1 MAQITAALVKQL
13 REKTG
18 AGMMDC
24 KKALTETDGE
34 LEAAVDWLRKSGLA
48 QAQRKAGRTAA
59 EGLIGLATAPGK
71 AAMVEINAET
81 DFVARN
87 GDFQAV
93 VREVATL
100 ALDCDGDVERLSAAS
115 YPGTGRTVSEE
126 ITNLVATIGE
136 NIQLRRT
143 AVLSAPAGAVG
154 DYIHMPATPGLGRLG
169 VIVAVESDAPAES
182 LARPAHQFAM
192 HIAAA
197 SPHAV
202 SRDSLDQAMVER
214 ERAVLAEQARAEG
227 KPEKIIEKMIEG
239 RLRKFFEEVVLLEQT
254 WILDGETRVKAVLES
269 AYRRARH
276 PGRRERLRP
285 LPAGRGDRAG
295 EQGLR
300 RRSRRAA
307 RFLIISLLP
316 RSRR

>member
-87 GDFQAV
+87 NDFQAV

-100 ALDCDGDVERLSAAS
+100 ALDCDGDIERLSAAS
-115 YPGTGRTVSEE
+115 YPGTGRTVAEE
-126 ITNLVATIGE
+126 ITNLVSTIGE

-143 AVLSAPAGAVG
+143 AVFSMPAGAVG
-154 DYIHMPATPGLGRLG
+154 DYLHMPATPGLGRLG
-169 VIVAVESDAPAES
+169 VIVAVESDAPADS
-182 LARPAHQFAM
+182 LARPAHEFAM

-197 SPHAV
+197 SPHSV

-254 WILDGETRVKAVLES
+254 WILDGESRVKAVLETLAAELGTS
-269 AYRRARH
+269 VSVTDFVRYQL
-276 PGRRERLRP
+276 GEGIERESKDF
-285 LPAGRGDRAG
+285 AAEVA
-295 EQGLR
+295 EQLG
-300 RRSRRAA
+300 S
-307 RFLIISLLP
+307 
-316 RSRR
+316 

>member
-13 REKTG
+13 RDKTG

-100 ALDCDGDVERLSAAS
+100 ALDCEGDIERLSAAS
-115 YPGTGRTVSEE
+115 YPGTGRTVAEE

-143 AVLSAPAGAVG
+143 AVLSTPSGAVG

-169 VIVAVESDAPAES
+169 VIVAVQSDASAES
-182 LARPAHQFAM
+182 LARPAHEFAM

-254 WILDGETRVKAVLES
+254 WILDGESRVKAVLERLTAELGTS
-269 AYRRARH
+269 ISVSGFVRYQL
-276 PGRRERLRP
+276 GEGIERESKDF
-285 LPAGRGDRAG
+285 AAEVA
-295 EQGLR
+295 EQLG
-300 RRSRRAA
+300 S
-307 RFLIISLLP
+307 
-316 RSRR
+316 

>member
-13 REKTG
+13 RDKTG

-48 QAQRKAGRTAA
+48 QAARKAGRTAA
-59 EGLIGLATAPGK
+59 EGLIGMATAPGK

-87 GDFQAV
+87 ADFQAV
-93 VREVATL
+93 VREVARI
-100 ALDCDGDVERLSAAS
+100 ALDCEGDLERLSAAS
-115 YPGTGRTVSEE
+115 YPGAGRTVAEE

-143 AVLSAPAGAVG
+143 VVLSTPAGVVG
-154 DYIHMPATPGLGRLG
+154 DYIHMPTAEGLGRLG
-169 VIVAVESDAPAES
+169 VLVAVESQAPTES
-182 LARPAHQFAM
+182 LERPAHELAM

-197 SPHAV
+197 SPQAV
-202 SRDSLDQAMVER
+202 SRDSLDQTMVER

-227 KPEKIIEKMIEG
+227 KPENIIEKMIEG

-254 WILDGETRVKAVLES
+254 WVIDGETRVKSVLES
-269 AYRRARH
+269 HAGTLDTSVAVSGFVRYQL
-276 PGRRERLRP
+276 GEGIERESK
-285 LPAGRGDRAG
+285 DF
-295 EQGLR
+295 
-300 RRSRRAA
+300 AA
-307 RFLIISLLP
+307 EVAAQLES
-316 RSRR
+316 

>member
-13 REKTG
+13 RDKTG

-100 ALDCDGDVERLSAAS
+100 ALDCEGDVERLSAAS
-115 YPGTGRTVSEE
+115 YPGTGRTVAEE

-143 AVLSAPAGAVG
+143 AVLSAPVGAVG

-182 LARPAHQFAM
+182 LARPAHEFAM

-254 WILDGETRVKAVLES
+254 WILDGESRVKAVV
-269 AYRRARH
+269 
-276 PGRRERLRP
+276 ERLAAELGTPVSVSGFVRYQ
-285 LPAGRGDRAG
+285 LG
-295 EQGLR
+295 EGIER
-300 RRSRRAA
+300 ESKDFAA
-307 RFLIISLLP
+307 EVAEQLGS
-316 RSRR
+316 

>member
-13 REKTG
+13 RDKTG

-71 AAMVEINAET
+71 AALVEINAET

-87 GDFQAV
+87 SDFQTV
-93 VREVATL
+93 VRGVAAL
-100 ALDCDGDVERLSAAS
+100 ALDCEGDLERLSAAS
-115 YPGTGRTVSEE
+115 YPGTGRTVAEE
-126 ITNLVATIGE
+126 ITNLIATIGE

-143 AVLSAPAGAVG
+143 AVLSMPSGAVG
-154 DYIHMPATPGLGRLG
+154 DYLHMPASPGLGRLG
-169 VIVAVESDAPAES
+169 VLVAVESDAPAARLE
-182 LARPAHQFAM
+182 RPAHELAM

-197 SPHAV
+197 SPQAV
-202 SRDSLDQAMVER
+202 SRDSLDRAMVER

-239 RLRKFFEEVVLLEQT
+239 RLRKFFEDVVLLEQT
-254 WILDGETRVKAVLES
+254 WVMDGESRVKSVLES
-269 AYRRARH
+269 LSAELGTSVSVSGFVRYQL
-276 PGRRERLRP
+276 GEGIERESKDF
-285 LPAGRGDRAG
+285 AAEVA
-295 EQGLR
+295 EQLG
-300 RRSRRAA
+300 S
-307 RFLIISLLP
+307 
-316 RSRR
+316 

>member
-13 REKTG
+13 RDKTG

-71 AAMVEINAET
+71 AALVEINAET

-87 GDFQAV
+87 SDFQTV
-93 VREVATL
+93 VRGVAAL
-100 ALDCDGDVERLSAAS
+100 ALDCGGDLERLSAAA
-115 YPGTGRTVSEE
+115 YPGTGRTVAEE
-126 ITNLVATIGE
+126 ITNLIATIGE

-143 AVLSAPAGAVG
+143 AVLSMPSGAVG
-154 DYIHMPATPGLGRLG
+154 DYLHMPASPGLGRLG
-169 VIVAVESDAPAES
+169 VLVAVESDAPAARLE
-182 LARPAHQFAM
+182 RPAHELAM

-197 SPHAV
+197 SPQAV
-202 SRDSLDQAMVER
+202 SRESLDQAMVER

-239 RLRKFFEEVVLLEQT
+239 RLRKFFEDVVLLEQT
-254 WILDGETRVKAVLES
+254 WVMDGESRVKSVLES
-269 AYRRARH
+269 LSGELGTSVSVSGFVRYQL
-276 PGRRERLRP
+276 GEGIERESKDF
-285 LPAGRGDRAG
+285 AAEVA
-295 EQGLR
+295 EQLG
-300 RRSRRAA
+300 S
-307 RFLIISLLP
+307 
-316 RSRR
+316 

>member
-13 REKTG
+13 RDKTG

-24 KKALTETDGE
+24 KKALTETGGE
-34 LEAAVDWLRKSGLA
+34 LEAAVDWLRKTGLA

-59 EGLIGLATAPGK
+59 EGLIGMATAPGK

-87 GDFQAV
+87 ADFQAV
-93 VREVATL
+93 VREVAKI
-100 ALDCDGDVERLSAAS
+100 ALDCEGDLERLSAAS
-115 YPGTGRTVSEE
+115 YPGTGRTVAEE

-143 AVLSAPAGAVG
+143 VVLSTPAGVVG
-154 DYIHMPATPGLGRLG
+154 DYIHMPTADGLGRLG
-169 VIVAVESDAPAES
+169 VLVAVDSEAPAES
-182 LARPAHQFAM
+182 LDRPAHELAM

-197 SPHAV
+197 SPQAV
-202 SRDSLDQAMVER
+202 SRDSLDQATVKR

-254 WILDGETRVKAVLES
+254 WVIDGETRVKAVLES
-269 AYRRARH
+269 LAGTLGTSVSVSGFVRYQL
-276 PGRRERLRP
+276 GEGIERESK
-285 LPAGRGDRAG
+285 DF
-295 EQGLR
+295 
-300 RRSRRAA
+300 AA
-307 RFLIISLLP
+307 EVAAQLES
-316 RSRR
+316 

>member
-13 REKTG
+13 RDKTG

-59 EGLIGLATAPGK
+59 EGLIGLATAPGR

-100 ALDCDGDVERLSAAS
+100 ALDCEGDVDRLSAAS
-115 YPGTGRTVSEE
+115 YPGTGRTVAEE

-143 AVLSAPAGAVG
+143 AVLSAPVGAVG

-169 VIVAVESDAPAES
+169 VIVAVESDASAGS
-182 LARPAHQFAM
+182 LARPAHEFAM

-254 WILDGETRVKAVLES
+254 WILDGESKVKAVVDSLAAELGTSVSVSGFVRYQLGEGIERES
-269 AYRRARH
+269 KDFAA
-276 PGRRERLRP
+276 EV
-285 LPAGRGDRAG
+285 A
-295 EQGLR
+295 EQLG
-300 RRSRRAA
+300 S
-307 RFLIISLLP
+307 
-316 RSRR
+316 

>member
-71 AAMVEINAET
+71 AALVEINAET

-87 GDFQAV
+87 SDFQTV

-100 ALDCDGDVERLSAAS
+100 ALDCDGDMERLSAAP
-115 YPGTGRTVSEE
+115 YPGTGRTVAEE

-143 AVLSAPAGAVG
+143 TVLSAPAGAVG
-154 DYIHMPATPGLGRLG
+154 DYLHMPATPGLSRLG
-169 VIVAVESDAPAES
+169 VLVAVESDAPVES
-182 LARPAHQFAM
+182 LKPARPT
-192 HIAAA
+192 
-197 SPHAV
+197 
-202 SRDSLDQAMVER
+202 SLPCTSQ
-214 ERAVLAEQARAEG
+214 
-227 KPEKIIEKMIEG
+227 P
-239 RLRKFFEEVVLLEQT
+239 
-254 WILDGETRVKAVLES
+254 
-269 AYRRARH
+269 RARIRFRAIRSI
-276 PGRRERLRP
+276 GRWSSVSERSS
-285 LPAGRGDRAG
+285 
-295 EQGLR
+295 
-300 RRSRRAA
+300 RSRRGPKA
-307 RFLIISLLP
+307 SP
-316 RSRR
+316 RRSSKR

>member
-13 REKTG
+13 RDKTG

-34 LEAAVDWLRKSGLA
+34 LETAVDWLRKSGLA
-48 QAQRKAGRTAA
+48 QAARKAGRTAA
-59 EGLIGLATAPGK
+59 EGLIGMATAPRK

-87 GDFQAV
+87 ADFQAV
-93 VREVATL
+93 VREVARI
-100 ALDCDGDVERLSAAS
+100 ALDCEGDLERLSAAS
-115 YPGTGRTVSEE
+115 YPGTGRTVAEE

-143 AVLSAPAGAVG
+143 VVLSTPAGVVG
-154 DYIHMPATPGLGRLG
+154 DYIHMPTAEGLGRLG
-169 VIVAVESDAPAES
+169 VLIAVESEAPAES
-182 LARPAHQFAM
+182 LERPAHELAM

-197 SPHAV
+197 SPQAV
-202 SRDSLDQAMVER
+202 SRDSLDQTMVER

-227 KPEKIIEKMIEG
+227 KPENIIEKMIEG

-254 WILDGETRVKAVLES
+254 WVIDGETRVKSVLES
-269 AYRRARH
+269 HAGTLDKSVAVSSFVRYQL
-276 PGRRERLRP
+276 GEGIERESK
-285 LPAGRGDRAG
+285 DF
-295 EQGLR
+295 
-300 RRSRRAA
+300 AA
-307 RFLIISLLP
+307 EVAAQLES
-316 RSRR
+316 

>member
-13 REKTG
+13 RDKTG

-100 ALDCDGDVERLSAAS
+100 ALDCDSDIERLSAAS
-115 YPGTGRTVSEE
+115 YPGTGRTVAEE

-143 AVLSAPAGAVG
+143 AVLSAPVGAVG

-182 LARPAHQFAM
+182 LARPAHEFAM

-254 WILDGETRVKAVLES
+254 WILDGESRVKAVV
-269 AYRRARH
+269 
-276 PGRRERLRP
+276 ERLTAELGTPVSVSGFVRYQ
-285 LPAGRGDRAG
+285 LG
-295 EQGLR
+295 EGIER
-300 RRSRRAA
+300 ESKDFAA
-307 RFLIISLLP
+307 EVAEQLGS
-316 RSRR
+316 

>member
-13 REKTG
+13 RDKTG

-48 QAQRKAGRTAA
+48 QAARKAGRTAA
-59 EGLIGLATAPGK
+59 EGLIGMAMAPGK

-87 GDFQAV
+87 ADFQAV
-93 VREVATL
+93 VREVARI
-100 ALDCDGDVERLSAAS
+100 ALDCEGDLERLSAAS
-115 YPGTGRTVSEE
+115 YPGAGRTVAEE

-143 AVLSAPAGAVG
+143 VVLSTPAGVVG
-154 DYIHMPATPGLGRLG
+154 DYIHMPTAEGLGRLG
-169 VIVAVESDAPAES
+169 VLVAVESPAPTES
-182 LARPAHQFAM
+182 LERPAHELAM

-197 SPHAV
+197 SPQAV
-202 SRDSLDQAMVER
+202 SRDSLDQTMVER
-214 ERAVLAEQARAEG
+214 ERAVLAEQARTEG
-227 KPEKIIEKMIEG
+227 KPENIIEKMIEG

-254 WILDGETRVKAVLES
+254 WVIDGETRVKSVLES
-269 AYRRARH
+269 LAGTLDTSVAVSGFIRYQL
-276 PGRRERLRP
+276 GEGIERESK
-285 LPAGRGDRAG
+285 DF
-295 EQGLR
+295 
-300 RRSRRAA
+300 AA
-307 RFLIISLLP
+307 EVAAQLES
-316 RSRR
+316 

>member
-13 REKTG
+13 RDKTG

-48 QAQRKAGRTAA
+48 QAARKAGRTAA
-59 EGLIGLATAPGK
+59 EGLIGLATAPGR
-71 AAMVEINAET
+71 AALVEINAET

-87 GDFQAV
+87 GDFQRV
-93 VREVATL
+93 VQGVAAL
-100 ALDCDGDVERLSAAS
+100 ALDCEGDLERLSAAA
-115 YPGTGRTVSEE
+115 YPGTGRTVAEE

-154 DYIHMPATPGLGRLG
+154 DYVHMPAADGLSRLG
-169 VIVAVESDAPAES
+169 VLVAIRSDAPAES
-182 LARPAHQFAM
+182 LVRPAHELAM

-197 SPHAV
+197 SPSAV
-202 SRDSLDQAMVER
+202 SRESLDQTMVER

-254 WILDGETRVKAVLES
+254 WVIDGESRVKAVLES
-269 AYRRARH
+269 LAESLGAPIIVTGFVRYQL
-276 PGRRERLRP
+276 GEGIER
-285 LPAGRGDRAG
+285 D
-295 EQGLR
+295 
-300 RRSRRAA
+300 SKDFAA
-307 RFLIISLLP
+307 EVAAQLGS
-316 RSRR
+316 

>member
-24 KKALTETDGE
+24 KKALTETDGG
-34 LEAAVDWLRKSGLA
+34 LEEAVDWLRKNGLA
-48 QAQRKAGRTAA
+48 QAARKAGRTAA
-59 EGLIGLATAPGK
+59 EGLIGLATAPGR
-71 AAMVEINAET
+71 AALVEINAET

-93 VREVATL
+93 VRDVAGI
-100 ALDCDGDVERLSAAS
+100 ALGCEGDVERLSAAP
-115 YPGTGRTVSEE
+115 YPGTGRSVAEE
-126 ITNLVATIGE
+126 ITTLVATIRE

-143 AVLSAPAGAVG
+143 AVLSVPAGVVG
-154 DYIHMPATPGLGRLG
+154 HYVHMATAEGLGRLG
-169 VIVAVESDAPAES
+169 VLVALESGAPAES
-182 LARPAHQFAM
+182 LERPAHELAM

-197 SPHAV
+197 GPQAV

-227 KPEKIIEKMIEG
+227 KPDNIIEKMIEG

-254 WILDGETRVKAVLES
+254 WIIDGESRVKAVLES
-269 AYRRARH
+269 
-276 PGRRERLRP
+276 L
-285 LPAGRGDRAG
+285 AG
-295 EQGLR
+295 ELGTPVTVTGFVRYQLGEGIER
-300 RRSRRAA
+300 ESKDFAA
-307 RFLIISLLP
+307 EVAAQLGS
-316 RSRR
+316 

>member
-13 REKTG
+13 RDKTG

-48 QAQRKAGRTAA
+48 QAARKAGRTAA
-59 EGLIGLATAPGK
+59 EGLIGMATAPGK

-87 GDFQAV
+87 ADFQAV
-93 VREVATL
+93 VREVARI
-100 ALDCDGDVERLSAAS
+100 ALDCEGDLERLSAAS
-115 YPGTGRTVSEE
+115 YPGAGRTVAEE

-143 AVLSAPAGAVG
+143 VVLSTPAGVVG
-154 DYIHMPATPGLGRLG
+154 DYIHMPTAEGLGRLG
-169 VIVAVESDAPAES
+169 VLVAVESQAPTES
-182 LARPAHQFAM
+182 LERPAHEIAM

-197 SPHAV
+197 SPQAV
-202 SRDSLDQAMVER
+202 SRDSLDQTMVER
-214 ERAVLAEQARAEG
+214 ERGVLAEQARAEG
-227 KPEKIIEKMIEG
+227 KPENIIEKMIEG

-254 WILDGETRVKAVLES
+254 WVIDGETRVKSVLES
-269 AYRRARH
+269 LAGTLDTSVAVSGFIRYQL
-276 PGRRERLRP
+276 GEGIERESK
-285 LPAGRGDRAG
+285 DF
-295 EQGLR
+295 
-300 RRSRRAA
+300 AA
-307 RFLIISLLP
+307 EVAAQLGS
-316 RSRR
+316 

>member
-24 KKALTETDGE
+24 KKALTETDGG
-34 LEAAVDWLRKSGLA
+34 LEEAVDWLRKNGLA
-48 QAQRKAGRTAA
+48 QAARKAGRTAA
-59 EGLIGLATAPGK
+59 EGLIGLATAPGS
-71 AAMVEINAET
+71 AALVEINAET

-93 VREVATL
+93 VRDVAGT
-100 ALDCDGDVERLSAAS
+100 ALGCEGDVERLSAAP
-115 YPGTGRTVSEE
+115 YPGTGRSVADE
-126 ITNLVATIGE
+126 ITTLVATIRE

-143 AVLSAPAGAVG
+143 AVLSVPAGVVG
-154 DYIHMPATPGLGRLG
+154 HYVHMATAEGLGRLG
-169 VIVAVESDAPAES
+169 VLVALESEAPVESLE
-182 LARPAHQFAM
+182 RPAHELAM

-197 SPHAV
+197 GPQAV

-227 KPEKIIEKMIEG
+227 KPDNIIEKMIEG

-254 WILDGETRVKAVLES
+254 WIIDGESRVKAVLES
-269 AYRRARH
+269 
-276 PGRRERLRP
+276 L
-285 LPAGRGDRAG
+285 AG
-295 EQGLR
+295 ELGTPVTVTGFVRYQLGEGIER
-300 RRSRRAA
+300 ESKDFAA
-307 RFLIISLLP
+307 EVAAQLGS
-316 RSRR
+316 